1 MDGKPTSI
9 GGSAAVLRE
18 LLAQVPL
25 LSQLAPA
32 SLDGVAALM
41 RRHRYAAGEVIFHQ
55 GDPGTALY
63 IVEEGEVKIVLG
75 SSRGDEVVLALF
87 GRGDFLGEL
96 SLLDGEPRSAEAV
109 ATVPSVLWI
118 LPRDAFTSFLTAH
131 PQAALVLLA
140 AVSRRL
146 RGADSRIHDGVFLDV
161 RTRLVKLL
169 VELADT
175 RGRSG
180 PHGVTVASR
189 LTQGDLAGM
198 VGATRESVNK
208 WLRYYTD
215 RGLIRH
221 ERQRLI
227 VVDPERLRAELS

>member
-1 MDGKPTSI
+1 VDGKPASI
-9 GGSAAVLRE
+9 GGSAVVLRD

-25 LSQLAPA
+25 LAQLAPA

-109 ATVPSVLWI
+109 ATVPSALWI
-118 LPRDAFTSFLTAH
+118 LPRDAFTSFLTAQ

-140 AVSRRL
+140 ALSRRL
-146 RGADSRIHDGVFLDV
+146 RGADGRIHDGVFLDV

-175 RGRSG
+175 RGRPG
-180 PHGVTVASR
+180 PHGVMVASR

-198 VGATRESVNK
+198 IGATRESVNK
-208 WLRYYTD
+208 WLRYYAE